1 MPDPIPDVTTRATL
15 LGLGAVLLWTSLASL
30 TALAGPI
37 PPFQMSAMTFAIG
50 SAVGVLW
57 SLVRGQPLGSLMTIR
72 PASLALGIYGLLL
85 FHVCYFIALRL
96 APVIEASLII
106 YLWPLLIVLF
116 SGLLP
121 SGLGGHG
128 LGWLHIGGAL
138 LGLAG
143 SALILSGG
151 ILSDGGQWRAF
162 GDGQA
167 LGYLMAA
174 AAAFVWASY
183 SVASRL
189 LRDVPSNAV
198 TVNCAAT
205 ATGALGLHVIFETT
219 VWPGSVAAWLAIV
232 ALGFGPVGLAFY
244 LWDEGMKRGNMRL
257 LGVASYAT
265 PLLSTLLLRSLG
277 LGSASASL
285 WLAAL
290 LITAGAV
297 LGSRER
303 SN

>member
-15 LGLGAVLLWTSLASL
+15 QGLGAVLLWTSLASL

-277 LGSASASL
+277 IGSASASL